1 MQQEI
6 LINWSPH
13 ETRAAVV
20 EHGVVQEVH
29 LERSAQRGLVGN
41 IYLGK
46 ITRILPGMQSAFVDI
61 GLERAAFLHVVDIPQ
76 PKPAQAPT
84 NEADAP
90 TTPETPPTKPIEKL
104 VYEGQTL
111 LVQVMKD
118 QLGNKGARLSAN
130 LSIAGRLMVLLPHSD
145 TIGVSQKIAQPQRDA
160 LRERVSSLAHNMQ
173 QYTQHNN
180 QSPTKAV
187 QYGYIVRTNA
197 EDCSDAEM
205 MRDMHYLLGT
215 WQRIQKISAQSA
227 APALLH
233 QDLHLAQR
241 VLRDMADENTE
252 TIRIDSSEQFEALLE
267 FAHVNMPE
275 TVDKI
280 QHYTGERPIFDLYNI
295 DYEIKHALERRVD
308 LKSGGYLIIDQT
320 EALTTIDVNT
330 GGFVGTRNFEETIFK
345 TNLEATH
352 ALARQLRLRNLGGII
367 IVDFIDM
374 QHTQQQEAVVAELTK
389 QLQRDRIKTMLGGF
403 SDLGLLEMTRKR
415 TRESLARTLCE
426 PCSTCQGRG
435 IVKTAHTTA
444 HDILR
449 EILRESRQFNPAEIR
464 VIAAPKVIDVLLE
477 EANQHLAELSEFIGK
492 KIALEA
498 DCKLAP
504 EQFDIVLL

>member
-6 LINWSPH
+6 LINWTPH

-46 ITRILPGMQSAFVDI
+46 ITRILPGMQSAFVDV

-76 PKPAQAPT
+76 PKPIHP
-84 NEADAP
+84 P
-90 TTPETPPTKPIEKL
+90 TPPSDDDEAPELPPAKPIEKL
-104 VYEGQTL
+104 VYEGQSL
-111 LVQVMKD
+111 IVQVIKD
-118 QLGNKGARLSAN
+118 QLGTKGARLSAN
-130 LSIAGRLMVLLPHSD
+130 LSIAGRLMVLLPYSD
-145 TIGVSQKIAQPQRDA
+145 NIGVSQKIAQPQRDT
-160 LRERVSSLAHNMQ
+160 LRERVSVLADNMQ
-173 QYTQHNN
+173 QQSTPQHTA
-180 QSPTKAV
+180 PC
-187 QYGYIVRTNA
+187 GYIVRTNA
-197 EDCSDAEM
+197 EDCTDAEM
-205 MRDMHYLLGT
+205 LRDMHYLRST
-215 WQRIQKISAQSA
+215 WQRIQQASSRSA

-233 QDLHLAQR
+233 QDLTLAQR
-241 VLRDMADENTE
+241 VLRDMADEGTE
-252 TIRIDSSEQFEALLE
+252 YVRIDSHEQYHALLD

-275 TVDKI
+275 TVEKI

-295 DYEIKHALERRVD
+295 DYEIKHALDRRVD
-308 LKSGGYLIIDQT
+308 LKSGGYLVIDQT
-320 EALTTIDVNT
+320 EALTTVDVNT
-330 GGFVGTRNFEETIFK
+330 GGFVGTRNFDETIFK

-352 ALARQLRLRNLGGII
+352 AIARQLRLRNLGGII

-374 QHTQQQEAVVAELTK
+374 QQTQQQEAVVAELAK
-389 QLQRDRIKTMLGGF
+389 QLQRDRTKTMLGAF

-426 PCSTCQGRG
+426 PCTTCQGRG
-435 IVKTAHTTA
+435 MVKTAHTTT

-449 EILRESRQFNPAEIR
+449 EVLREARQFNPAEIR
-464 VIAAPKVIDVLLE
+464 VIAAPKVVDILLD
-477 EANQHLAELSEFIGK
+477 EASQHLAELSEFVGK

-498 DCKLAP
+498 DANLA
-504 EQFDIVLL
+504 QDRFDIVLL